1 MLQLRGAGEAESRG
15 GDRATS
21 WPGWILEARSWPRG
35 LGARGAGARES
46 RAERPR
52 AGSSGGRGF
61 GPHRAARARLGQ
73 QSRQV
78 LHQVPLLLDL
88 LCGEGGER
96 AGGYER
102 RLLRGAIREQAAR
115 PAAAAPR
122 SGVPGPRPGRLQT
135 PPPHPAPMGSASTPR
150 PRPATVP
157 PPVCPQVPPQPSQR
171 PRPSQGGPAPPGSR
185 PRPVRDHAPTRVLSP
200 PATESPS

>member
-1 MLQLRGAGEAESRG
+1 MLQLRGTGEAESRG
-15 GDRATS
+15 GDRATA

-35 LGARGAGARES
+35 PGARRAGTRES

-88 LCGEGGER
+88 LCGEGSER
-96 AGGYER
+96 SVTS
-102 RLLRGAIREQAAR
+102 GASSEEPSGNKQ
-115 PAAAAPR
+115 PA
-122 SGVPGPRPGRLQT
+122 GPRPRVPGQAACKPRPT
-135 PPPHPAPMGSASTPR
+135 GPASTPR

-157 PPVCPQVPPQPSQR
+157 PPGCPQVPPQPSQR
-171 PRPSQGGPAPPGSR
+171 PRPSPRR
-185 PRPVRDHAPTRVLSP
+185 PRPARVP
-200 PATESPS
+200 PPSGPRPRPHQGSVPARHLEPELKVSCAVS